1 MDLESRIESLLME
14 GYSLLMLSYVIDILI
29 CPQPG
34 GFGSSI
40 KADIH
45 AVKYLLTCI
54 ERSYSQPMIERNM
67 SRFIFSVFLMTHV
80 AKIIEIV
87 GSSEKSWQD
96 AAQAALNEAKKTI
109 HGITGAEVGD
119 MTAKVDPNNGNIT
132 EYHTAVKIA
141 FGVEH
146 S

>member
-1 MDLESRIESLLME
+1 
-14 GYSLLMLSYVIDILI
+14 
-29 CPQPG
+29 
-34 GFGSSI
+34 
-40 KADIH
+40 
-45 AVKYLLTCI
+45 
-54 ERSYSQPMIERNM
+54 
-67 SRFIFSVFLMTHV
+67 MTHV

-96 AAQAALNEAKKTI
+96 AAQAALNEAKRTI
-109 HGITGAEVGD
+109 HGITGVEVGD

-132 EYHTAVKIA
+132 EYHTVVKIA

>member
-14 GYSLLMLSYVIDILI
+14 RQSLMLSYVIDILI
-29 CPQPG
+29 CPQPR

-45 AVKYLLTCI
+45 AVKYLLTRI

-96 AAQAALNEAKKTI
+96 AAQSALNEAKKTI
-109 HGITGAEVGD
+109 HGITGVEVGD